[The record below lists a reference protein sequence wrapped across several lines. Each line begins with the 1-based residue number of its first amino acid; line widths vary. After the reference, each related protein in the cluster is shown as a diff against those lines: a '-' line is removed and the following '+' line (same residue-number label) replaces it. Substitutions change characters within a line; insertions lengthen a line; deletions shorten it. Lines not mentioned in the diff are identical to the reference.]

1 MGPRVL
7 NVLPFGSCFRS
18 FDNWNEYLSCCLS
31 VNKVK
36 RVNWF
41 TFSLR
46 RKKYSWSSENTIG
59 LNCTLLMFSR
69 WRQLQPE
76 KPYSSHRDFVTTK
89 KCHMTCVTKAHV
101 VARCVGIFAGSSRR
115 IHWRNIF
122 YCLRSVMSMIQNPS
136 KITFLFNNVDPYMC
150 WTIATCIFALA
161 NQI

>member
-7 NVLPFGSCFRS
+7 NVSPFGSCFRS

-46 RKKYSWSSENTIG
+46 RKKYSWSSENAIG

-76 KPYSSHRDFVTTK
+76 KPYSSDRDFVTTK

-101 VARCVGIFAGSSRR
+101 VACCVRFSGSSRR
-115 IHWRNIF
+115 IHRRNIF
-122 YCLRSVMSMIQNPS
+122 YCLRSVMSMKHS
-136 KITFLFNNVDPYMC
+136 KLLFFSIMLTLICAELSQLAFLH
-150 WTIATCIFALA
+150 
-161 NQI
+161 